1 MNTYP
6 INNKDNDQIVMLRYD
21 ENMTCVTFGWQSLN
35 NPYIQITVSINI
47 RDIIG
52 TISFKYPLYRSTHH
66 TVHVP
71 IIHNN
76 VVANEMHK
84 ESWPIILGKINM
96 VKGPFYIYLNIY
108 QDTTSPIDAK

>member
-6 INNKDNDQIVMLRYD
+6 IKDKDNDQIVMLRYD

-35 NPYIQITVSINI
+35 NPYISNRKYQNSTYY
-47 RDIIG
+47 RYH
-52 TISFKYPLYRSTHH
+52 ISYMYNFYTYH

>member
-1 MNTYP
+1 MCHIWVAIVKRP
-6 INNKDNDQIVMLRYD
+6 I
-21 ENMTCVTFGWQSLN
+21 S
-35 NPYIQITVSINI
+35 ITVSINI
-47 RDIIG
+47 LVVINN
-52 TISFKYPLYRSTHH
+52 ISYYGYNFCTYH

>member
-1 MNTYP
+1 MCHIWVAIVKQP
-6 INNKDNDQIVMLRYD
+6 IY
-21 ENMTCVTFGWQSLN
+21 
-35 NPYIQITVSINI
+35 ITVSINI
-47 RDIIG
+47 LVIIDISYMYNFC
-52 TISFKYPLYRSTHH
+52 TYH

-96 VKGPFYIYLNIY
+96 VKGPFYIHLNIY

>member
-1 MNTYP
+1 MAIVKQP
-6 INNKDNDQIVMLRYD
+6 I
-21 ENMTCVTFGWQSLN
+21 C
-35 NPYIQITVSINI
+35 ITVSINI
-47 RDIIG
+47 LVIID
-52 TISFKYPLYRSTHH
+52 TIPYYFFTYL

>member
-1 MNTYP
+1 MNIHCIEVFPYHFKVLYVYFCTY
-6 INNKDNDQIVMLRYD
+6 L
-21 ENMTCVTFGWQSLN
+21 
-35 NPYIQITVSINI
+35 
-47 RDIIG
+47 
-52 TISFKYPLYRSTHH
+52 

-84 ESWPIILGKINM
+84 KSWPIILGKINM

>member
-1 MNTYP
+1 MCHIWVAIVKQP
-6 INNKDNDQIVMLRYD
+6 I
-21 ENMTCVTFGWQSLN
+21 S
-35 NPYIQITVSINI
+35 ITVSINI
-47 RDIIG
+47 LVVIN
-52 TISFKYPLYRSTHH
+52 TISYKYPLYRSTHH